1 MRFNLKI
8 LGLCLAASA
17 SLCSCSEPP
26 ELAAKAAKRPDVA
39 PYMGADNGFMTKG
52 WTPGNVASWTE
63 SVDKRN
69 QNQSE
74 YSRFKSSVKQQ

>member
-1 MRFNLKI
+1 MRFNLKTM
-8 LGLCLAASA
+8 GLCLAAGA
-17 SLCSCSEPP
+17 MLAACSEPP
-26 ELAAKAAKRPDVA
+26 EIAAKAAKRPDVA

-52 WTPGNVASWTE
+52 WTPKDQASWTE

-74 YSRFKSSVKQQ
+74 YSRFKSSKQQ